1 MDFLTLVKKRRSC
14 RAFTSQAV
22 ADADLQTVLT
32 AAQLAPSAC
41 NFQPLKLHV
50 LKGERLEAARQC
62 AWLYNAPA
70 AVLICTYDDKAWV
83 RKHDQEN
90 FGLADAA
97 IAIDHM
103 ALAAASLDLSS
114 CIIGAIKIN
123 ELRAALQI
131 PEEEH
136 PQLILALGYP
146 DESAEDKLQLHDKRK
161 PLSELTA
168 D

>member
-14 RAFTSQAV
+14 RAFTDQTV
-22 ADADLQTVLT
+22 EQADLQTILT

-41 NFQPLKLHV
+41 NLQPLKLHV
-50 LKGERLEAARQC
+50 LQGERLEGARSC

-70 AVLICTYDDKAWV
+70 AVLVCTYDDKAWV
-83 RKHDQEN
+83 RRHDQEN

-97 IAIDHM
+97 IAVDHM
-103 ALAAASLDLSS
+103 ALAAASLDLSA

-123 ELRAALQI
+123 ELKTSLQI
-131 PEEEH
+131 PEDEH

-146 DESAEDKLQLHDKRK
+146 DETAEDKLQLHDKRK
-161 PLSELTA
+161 ALSELVA